1 MVYKIPKEEVRPL
14 HFAYHSIFGLKE
26 PIFCEEHL
34 ALLEENALLEL
45 KSDIPPYCVPIW
57 LRKHKNGIFQVSFK
71 VKLALSQCRLLFST
85 FFIIIFRGIQFTFS
99 FLCIVSFRITI
110 KIFNTWHMKTSLI
123 SKLTITA

>member
-14 HFAYHSIFGLKE
+14 HFAYHSIFGMKE

-45 KSDIPPYCVPIW
+45 RSDIPPYCVPIW

-71 VKLALSQCRLLFST
+71 VKLALSYCRFLILSYQMKIRSSY
-85 FFIIIFRGIQFTFS
+85 FFDVFTLPSVF
-99 FLCIVSFRITI
+99 CG
-110 KIFNTWHMKTSLI
+110 LI
-123 SKLTITA
+123 CLG

>member
-14 HFAYHSIFGLKE
+14 HFAYHSIFGMKE

-45 KSDIPPYCVPIW
+45 RSDIPPYCVPIW

-71 VKLALSQCRLLFST
+71 VKLALSYCRFLILNENKKQLF
-85 FFIIIFRGIQFTFS
+85 FRCVYFTFS
-99 FLCIVSFRITI
+99 FLWIDLFRITI
-110 KIFNTWHMKTSLI
+110 KMFNIWHMKISLI
-123 SKLTITA
+123 

>member
-85 FFIIIFRGIQFTFS
+85 FFIIFRGI
-99 FLCIVSFRITI
+99 
-110 KIFNTWHMKTSLI
+110 
-123 SKLTITA
+123 